1 MCHKRGDVARSL
13 AVVWAVATV
22 LGTISVWAQ
31 ESVPSILADPPVV
44 IPTTDELIKKGPKV
58 AVETAAE
65 VLGMVRGVQR
75 STTSLNIV
83 EVVASG
89 TMAERGADGTWR
101 DYNVTRLTEQ
111 VDFVIPAARLE
122 IVRSASNGRSQ
133 RSIQVVAGMR
143 AWDEEKPGIN
153 GTPVTA
159 NTADRNRMIWLI
171 PQGAMWGALRAAE
184 GGQDVQLANER
195 GHLAI
200 SYVLNGE
207 PIKLVLGTDLLPER
221 VQIQARSGMYANT
234 LLEATYAQYKDFSG
248 TPQNPTGWLAPCPSR
263 ITYAAGGRRIRQLTV
278 IDCNI
283 DPYVI
288 FPLPANIAKTN

>member
-1 MCHKRGDVARSL
+1 MS
-13 AVVWAVATV
+13 AVAIV
-22 LGTISVWAQ
+22 LGTISVRAQ

-44 IPTTDELIKKGPKV
+44 LPTTDELIKKGPKV

-89 TMAERGADGTWR
+89 TMAERAADGTWH

-111 VDFVIPAARLE
+111 VDFVIPAARLDV
-122 IVRSASNGRSQ
+122 VRSAPTGRPQ
-133 RSIQVVAGMR
+133 RWIQVVAGMQ

-153 GTPVTA
+153 GTPVTGVI
-159 NTADRNRMIWLI
+159 ADRNRMIWLI
-171 PQGAMWGALRAAE
+171 PQGAMWGALRAVDKRE
-184 GGQDVQLANER
+184 DVQLANER
-195 GHLAI
+195 GRLAI
-200 SYVLNGE
+200 SYTLNNE
-207 PIKLVLGTDLLPER
+207 PIKLVLGADLLPER
-221 VQIQARSGMYANT
+221 AQIQARSGVYANT
-234 LLEATYAQYKDFSG
+234 LLEATYSEYKDFSG
-248 TPQNPTGWLAPCPSR
+248 TPQNPKGWLAPCPSR

-278 IDCNI
+278 SDCNI

-288 FPLPANIAKTN
+288 FPLPANVAKTN